1 MASEISHT
9 QSKSS
14 ASTDFA
20 MDDPVPSSPYYLHLG
35 DNSSLILVTEPLTGD
50 NFHSWFRSMHM
61 ALTIK
66 NKLGFIDG
74 SIREPEDG
82 FRSPLYAFWTRCN
95 TVVIT
100 WILNCVS
107 KKIHSSV
114 LYKPTAYVIWKEL
127 QEKFSQSNGP
137 QIFQLEK
144 EIGSLTQNQNSVSDY
159 YTHLQGLWEELLNY
173 SPNPV
178 CSCNPCCY
186 CGAMSKTLEK
196 YEQRCVMQFLM
207 GLNESFGAVRG

>member
-1 MASEISHT
+1 MAFEISLT

-14 ASTDFA
+14 ASA
-20 MDDPVPSSPYYLHLG
+20 IAIIDDPLPSSPYYLHANE
-35 DNSSLILVTEPLTGD
+35 NSSLILVTEPLTGD
-50 NFHSWFRSMHM
+50 NFHSWFRSMNM

-66 NKLGFIDG
+66 NKLGFVDG

-82 FRSPLYAFWTRCN
+82 FRSPLYEHWTFCN

-107 KKIHSSV
+107 KKIHASI

-127 QEKFSQSNGP
+127 QDKFSQSNGP

-144 EIGSLTQNQNSVSDY
+144 EIISLTQNHNSVTDY
-159 YTHLQGLWEELLNY
+159 YTNLQGLWEELLNY

-178 CSCNPCCY
+178 CNCTPSCS
-186 CGAMSKTLEK
+186 CGAMTKTLEK
-196 YEQRCVMQFLM
+196 YEQSCVIVK
-207 GLNESFGAVRG
+207 AK

>member
-1 MASEISHT
+1 MAP
-9 QSKSS
+9 QSNSS
-14 ASTDFA
+14 ASENA
-20 MDDPVPSSPYYLHLG
+20 VNDDPIPSSPYYLHPS
-35 DNSSLILVTEPLTGD
+35 DNSSLILVPEPLTGD
-50 NFHSWFRSMHM
+50 NFHSWFRSMDM

-66 NKLGFIDG
+66 NKLGFVDG
-74 SIREPEDG
+74 SIREPEVNP
-82 FRSPLYAFWTRCN
+82 RSFLHAHWKRCN

-107 KKIHSSV
+107 KQIHASV
-114 LYKPTAYVIWKEL
+114 LYKPTAYIIWKEL

-144 EIGSLTQNQNSVSDY
+144 DIGSLTQNQNPVSEY
-159 YTHLQGLWEELLNY
+159 YTLLQGLWEELLNY

-178 CSCNPCCY
+178 CNCSPSCS
-186 CGAMSKTLEK
+186 CGAMTKTLEK

-207 GLNESFGAVRG
+207 GLNFH